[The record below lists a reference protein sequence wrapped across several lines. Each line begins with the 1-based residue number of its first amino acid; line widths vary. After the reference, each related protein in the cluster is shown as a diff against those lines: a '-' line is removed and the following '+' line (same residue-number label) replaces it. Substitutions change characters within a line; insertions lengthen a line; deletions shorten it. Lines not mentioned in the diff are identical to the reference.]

1 MTASRH
7 TKHAQYDVVIIGGGM
22 VGLSLAYALQNLL
35 HKKNLQKTSSIL
47 LLESQPLKTDEVRQP
62 GFDVRSTV
70 LSFGTMEYL
79 KSLGLWDA
87 IKPKAEAIKTIHVSD
102 QKRFG
107 HVHINAEEAD
117 VDALGEVVENQALGL
132 VLNKAVIETKGIEI
146 CSPVQVNLISHQQ
159 DSALLEC
166 QSDKATFNVNA
177 SLVVLA
183 DGGRS
188 GLSEKLGIYRKQE
201 NYNQVAVI
209 ANVAFSKNHHN
220 VAYERFTPNGP
231 LALLP
236 LTKFEDKN
244 RAALVWTQRAENYK
258 EILELSD
265 EDFLVRLQQEFGQR
279 LGTFF
284 KVGERAAFPL
294 SLQEAQEQIRH
305 NLVLLGNAAHALHP
319 VAGQGFNLAF
329 RDAMRLA
336 ENIAESI
343 ASGENPGSYNRLEEY
358 LIATKLDQQLTIG
371 FSDYLTKFFSSNQ
384 KALIWFRKFGLLSI
398 ELLLPLKQMLARQAM
413 GVADKKV
420 KVS

>member
-1 MTASRH
+1 MTAPRH
-7 TKHAQYDVVIIGGGM
+7 TQHDQYDVVIIGGGM
-22 VGLSLAYALQNLL
+22 VGLSLAFALQNLL
-35 HKKNLQKTSSIL
+35 HKKNLKKTSSIL
-47 LLESQPLKTDEVRQP
+47 LLESQPVKTDEVRQP

-70 LSFGTMEYL
+70 LSLGTVEYL

-87 IKPKAEAIKTIHVSD
+87 IKPKATAIKTIHVSD
-102 QKRFG
+102 QKHFG
-107 HVHINAEEAD
+107 HVQIKAEETGVD
-117 VDALGEVVENQALGL
+117 VLGEVVENQALGL
-132 VLNKAVIETKGIEI
+132 VLNKAVIETNEIEI
-146 CSPVQVNLISHQQ
+146 LSPAQVNHISHQQ
-159 DSALLEC
+159 HSALLEC
-166 QSDKATFNVNA
+166 QRDEALFTIET
-177 SLVVLA
+177 SLVILA

-209 ANVAFSKNHHN
+209 ANVAFSKDHHN
-220 VAYERFTPNGP
+220 VAYERFTPDGP

-236 LTKFEDKN
+236 LKKFEEKN
-244 RAALVWTQRAENYK
+244 RAALVWTQRTENHK
-258 EILELSD
+258 EILELND
-265 EDFLVRLQQEFGQR
+265 KDFLSRLQQAFGQR
-279 LGTFF
+279 LGTFS

-305 NLVLLGNAAHALHP
+305 NLVLLGNVAHALHP

-343 ASGENPGSYNRLEEY
+343 ASGENPGSYARLDAY
-358 LIATKLDQQLTIG
+358 LGATKLDQQLTIG

-384 KALIWFRKFGLLSI
+384 QALIWFRKFGLLSI
-398 ELLLPLKQMLARQAM
+398 ELLQPLKQILARQAM
-413 GVADKKV
+413 GVAEKKV